1 MGKLMGSRRLP
12 SSRGERTDR
21 TRQLSRLRL
30 YLCTWNRQGGDYD
43 VADEFGPCGDRR
55 FGPDSIGRE
64 RRACAQLLRY
74 LPTALSVFPF
84 GEGLLLSSRS
94 AHARGTGAS
103 VRRKKRRRQCRTH
116 TDPRLVGLRRDERK
130 NDGSLVEPCEPR
142 ACRGRRPLRM
152 QPGEYRRELP
162 RRHVQCLCEDTRR
175 SARHSS
181 SLADAS
187 SVN

>member
-1 MGKLMGSRRLP
+1 MGQSMGSSRSP
-12 SSRGERTDR
+12 SCRGESTGR

-30 YLCTWNRQGGDYD
+30 FFAPGIDREGDYD
-43 VADEFGPCGDRR
+43 VADEFGLCGDRR
-55 FGPDSIGRE
+55 FGPDNIGRE
-64 RRACAQLLRY
+64 RRACAHLLRY

-94 AHARGTGAS
+94 AHARRTGAS
-103 VRRKKRRRQCRTH
+103 VHRKKRHRQCRKH
-116 TDPRLVGLRRDERK
+116 TGPRLMGLRRDERK
-130 NDGSLVEPCEPR
+130 NNGSLMEPSQPR
-142 ACRGRRPLRM
+142 RCRGRRPHRM
-152 QPGEYRRELP
+152 QPGEHRRELP
-162 RRHVQCLCEDTRR
+162 CRHVQCLSQDARR

>member
-12 SSRGERTDR
+12 SSRGASTDR
-21 TRQLSRLRL
+21 TRQLSRLPL
-30 YLCTWNRQGGDYD
+30 FFAPGIDTGDYD
-43 VADEFGPCGDRR
+43 VADEFGLCGDCR
-55 FGPDSIGRE
+55 FGPDNIGRE

-103 VRRKKRRRQCRTH
+103 VHRKKRHRQCRKH
-116 TDPRLVGLRRDERK
+116 TGPRLVGLRCDERK
-130 NDGSLVEPCEPR
+130 NDGTLMEPSQPR
-142 ACRGRRPLRM
+142 RCRGRRPHRM

-162 RRHVQCLCEDTRR
+162 RRHVQCLSEDTRR

>member
-1 MGKLMGSRRLP
+1 MGQSMGSSRSP
-12 SSRGERTDR
+12 SCRGESTGR

-30 YLCTWNRQGGDYD
+30 FFAPGIDREGDYD
-43 VADEFGPCGDRR
+43 VAEEFGLYGDRR
-55 FGPDSIGRE
+55 FGPDNIGRE

-74 LPTALSVFPF
+74 LPRTLSVFPF

-94 AHARGTGAS
+94 AHAAGTGAG
-103 VRRKKRRRQCRTH
+103 VHRKKRYRQCRT
-116 TDPRLVGLRRDERK
+116 RLVGLRRDERK
-130 NDGSLVEPCEPR
+130 NDGTLMEPSQPR
-142 ACRGRRPLRM
+142 RCRGRRPHRM
-152 QPGEYRRELP
+152 QPGEHRRELP
-162 RRHVQCLCEDTRR
+162 RRHVQCLSEDTRR